1 MSEGSQP
8 RILVVDDTA
17 ENRELVRATL
27 ESEGMEVLIARGG
40 EEGVALFAS
49 EQPDCVLLDVRM
61 PDLDGF
67 AACERI
73 RALPGGPQTP
83 VVFLTALRDVDVF
96 DRALSVG
103 ADDFLVKPV
112 RPTELIIRVQ
122 AALKLRRIG
131 AARDELYE
139 MVKKQRDDLMR
150 LKLQNERLMAF
161 LVHDFKNPVNSLD
174 LRAQLL
180 LRDKR
185 LHPEALDSVKEMRQ
199 DARHLLRMI
208 LNVLDLS
215 KSEDA
220 QLLARRTTVDLP
232 VLVEQVVEELSMH
245 AQAFEVKVKPRLE
258 LSVVQVDLD
267 LMERTLAN
275 LLENSIR
282 HAPRGSEVEIHAQ
295 QVGDRIELRI
305 RDSGHGVP
313 EELRSR
319 IFERFVQND
328 ASGMPSS
335 RSGRG
340 LGLAFCKLAVE
351 AHAGEIWVEDARP
364 GAVFCLR
371 ISNG

>member
-1 MSEGSQP
+1 VSEGSQP